1 MSLSLQAERFDGL
14 VHSFMERLAEAERVL
29 KCGLIS
35 EEEQSL
41 LAFSKQHKVSMDDTL
56 SLAIGKDFF
65 FTLSAS
71 FWGGQRSGS
80 STPQQT
86 VTDKSSILDSLV
98 GWIFELM
105 L

>member
-14 VHSFMERLAEAERVL
+14 VHSFMEQLAEAERVL

-65 FTLSAS
+65 FYPLC
-71 FWGGQRSGS
+71 FLLGRSKVRVEY
-80 STPQQT
+80 TT
-86 VTDKSSILDSLV
+86 TNCD
-98 GWIFELM
+98 
-105 L
+105 